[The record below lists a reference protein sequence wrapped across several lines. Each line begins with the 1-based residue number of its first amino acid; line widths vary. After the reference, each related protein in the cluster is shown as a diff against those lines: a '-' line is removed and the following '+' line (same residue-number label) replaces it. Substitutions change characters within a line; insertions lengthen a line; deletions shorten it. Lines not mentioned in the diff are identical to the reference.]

1 MEARDGTKRF
11 CEQMSNEELGG
22 SSRSNC
28 AAPGEMS
35 LREQCLTFLI
45 RWNRGFSQMSA
56 RLWLATW
63 RLPVAWTV
71 IVLIVATP
79 LSILATNAIVASLSG
94 GTLDAAG
101 LIAAIAIPV
110 LLGGPATFFMA
121 TKQQTLTTANRRL
134 ERLASTD
141 ELTRILNRRAFTNL
155 VDIYLAGGPSMQ
167 AVPEGAFLVIDAD
180 HFKHINDRHGHDMG
194 DEALQKIARQ
204 IKANVRAED
213 IVGRIGGE
221 EFGVLLVGASFDVAE
236 AVAERIRQAIS
247 VIDFTPN
254 GVEHKLSISVGGAAF
269 GGPLAFSDLYRVAD
283 QRLYD
288 AKQAGRNCVA
298 FATILGEH
306 AARAA

>member
-1 MEARDGTKRF
+1 MT
-11 CEQMSNEELGG
+11 
-22 SSRSNC
+22 
-28 AAPGEMS
+28 
-35 LREQCLTFLI
+35 
-45 RWNRGFSQMSA
+45 A

-63 RLPVAWTV
+63 RLPFAWTV
-71 IVLIVATP
+71 VVLVVATP
-79 LSILATNAIVASLSG
+79 LSILATSAIVSSLSG

-110 LLGGPATFFMA
+110 LMGGPATFFMT
-121 TKQQTLTTANRRL
+121 TKQQQLAVANRRL
-134 ERLASTD
+134 ERLATTD

-155 VDIYLAGGPSMQ
+155 VDSYLAGGPSMA

-236 AVAERIRQAIS
+236 SVAERIREAIS
-247 VIDFTPN
+247 AIDFTPN